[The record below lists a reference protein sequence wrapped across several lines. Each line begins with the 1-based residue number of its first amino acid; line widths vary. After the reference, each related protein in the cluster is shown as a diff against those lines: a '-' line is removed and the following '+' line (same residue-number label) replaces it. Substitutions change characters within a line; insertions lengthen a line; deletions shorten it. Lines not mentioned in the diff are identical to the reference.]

1 MEFQAWGKTPRLNK
15 DAIYTEKIDGTNACV
30 VIEAVD
36 PAVDVNEVTKV
47 MDWDTSQI
55 LDYVLEAGAWYQ
67 IGAQSRT
74 RMLTRKEDN
83 FGFAKWVQ
91 ENSVDLVKVLGVG
104 THFGEWW
111 GHGIQRGYS
120 LDKGD
125 RRFSLFNTRRWSQGN
140 DPWGL
145 DKVPGLGMVPILSV
159 EPFSTDEARNSVE
172 FLREKGSQA
181 APGFMRPEGV
191 CVFHVAAQTVF
202 KTFLENDQIPKGAR

>member
-15 DAIYTEKIDGTNACV
+15 EAVYTEKIDGTNACV

-36 PAVDVNEVTKV
+36 PAVEDYSDV
-47 MDWDTSQI
+47 DFDSDTT
-55 LDYVLEAGAWYQ
+55 LDVVWPDNDNFEFA

-111 GHGIQRGYS
+111 GHGIQRGYG
-120 LDKGD
+120 LGKGD
-125 RRFSLFNTRRWSQGN
+125 RRFSLFNTRRWEGQEEELSR
-140 DPWGL
+140 
-145 DKVPGLGMVPILSV
+145 VYGLGYVPVLEKSQFDTETASLLV
-159 EPFSTDEARNSVE
+159 QG
-172 FLREKGSQA
+172 LRRRGSQA

-191 CVFHVAAQTVF
+191 CVFHIAAQTVF
-202 KTFLENDQIPKGAR
+202 KTFLENDQIPKGAQS